1 MNAQDISRYWWL
13 QDIIRYLHISPYIS
27 SGSENR
33 GYCNCRSWH
42 VFFTGPTYP
51 FCIQSLGFLEGCILL
66 KCLWQVC
73 SKGKKQQPFDS
84 KIFWRKSQVSITGPS
99 NSVPDLGSHEVPAT
113 CWGGMSFRSSHL
125 VEFTYVHLILNG
137 KLQIRLPNLV
147 WMCFCMSLHCDNTYG
162 HMVMNMAGE
171 YSNKTLLSCF
181 GTLRQPLFLDMLS
194 IVPKYPTPS
203 KYQ

>member
-13 QDIIRYLHISPYIS
+13 QDIIRYLHISPVGLKTVATATAGHDMFSLQDPHIHFVS
-27 SGSENR
+27 NPLD
-33 GYCNCRSWH
+33 SWKV
-42 VFFTGPTYP
+42 VFFW
-51 FCIQSLGFLEGCILL
+51 S
-66 KCLWQVC
+66 VC
-73 SKGKKQQPFDS
+73 GRCAPKKKQQPFDS

-181 GTLRQPLFLDMLS
+181 GTLRSPYS
-194 IVPKYPTPS
+194 WTCS
-203 KYQ
+203 A

>member
-1 MNAQDISRYWWL
+1 MAHECSRYL
-13 QDIIRYLHISPYIS
+13 KILMTSRYHKISPYIS
-27 SGSENR
+27 IYLQWVWKPWLLQLQVMTCFLYRTHISILYPIPWIPGRLYSSEVSVA
-33 GYCNCRSWH
+33 G
-42 VFFTGPTYP
+42 VL
-51 FCIQSLGFLEGCILL
+51 QS
-66 KCLWQVC
+66 
-73 SKGKKQQPFDS
+73 KKQQPFDS

-181 GTLRQPLFLDMLS
+181 GTLRSPYS
-194 IVPKYPTPS
+194 WTCS
-203 KYQ
+203 A